1 MNSNMKSHSRF
12 KFFFLL
18 IFLVYVRTAFCA
30 LPAGNSDRSPLRF
43 YQPSD
48 TKIQYTGRIDFSNQM
63 LPRFWAPGVYIK
75 LAFEGNFFELIIND
89 EQKWEGNN
97 YVSIAIDDL
106 PVKRI
111 KLGKKRNV
119 LQLGDGL
126 SRQKHIITIC
136 KSTESGIGYLEFVGV
151 RCKKLVQAPPLP
163 RLKIEFIGN
172 SITCGMGSDTIDVA
186 CNKGKWYDQNNAYK
200 AYGPLTA
207 RALNAQWQ
215 LTSVSGIGLT
225 RSCCGGKLIMPQ
237 VFDKINLAENTIPWN
252 FKKFQP
258 DIVTVCLGQND
269 GIVEADQFCSA
280 YVNFLNT
287 LRHHYPKATII
298 CLTSPMADAE
308 LVEVQKAYLD
318 RIVDEMNT
326 GGDHKIHRYF
336 FKKRYHNGCDSHPNL
351 EEHQQ
356 IANELITFIR
366 GNNYHQFNKS

>member
-1 MNSNMKSHSRF
+1 MKSHSRF
-12 KFFFLL
+12 KVFFLL

-43 YQPSD
+43 YHPSD

-163 RLKIEFIGN
+163 KLKIEFIGN
-172 SITCGMGSDTIDVA
+172 SITCGMGSDTSDVA

-207 RALNAQWQ
+207 RALNARWQ

-269 GIVEADQFCSA
+269 GIVESDQFCSA

-351 EEHQQ
+351 EEHQH

-366 GNNYHQFNKS
+366 GNNYHQFNK